1 MYVIYCIN
9 VLSIYVLILENFVYI
24 RKYKYIKIIHYF
36 NRKHC
41 SMLALMLLSVILW
54 KKPGRWP
61 LAVQKGERL
70 IVVIVSCVQYPL
82 LVMFTG
88 SFSGWNIVQ

>member
-24 RKYKYIKIIHYF
+24 SKYIKIIRYF
-36 NRKHC
+36 NRKHS

-70 IVVIVSCVQYPL
+70 IAVIVSIDQYPL

-88 SFSGWNIVQ
+88 SFAGWNIVQ